1 MDPFDFY
8 KDRVLIARLSGAS
21 KLGQFTAY
29 TCMEV
34 TAEGRRRC
42 YFDLTCGQLVNTPWA
57 KQQGGERV
65 QLPLREGMLC
75 RILLGSSAAGAK
87 KTKATQN
94 HLLCLS
100 FVEKQSRF
108 ASTITNPLGLYQ
120 MSDRCYT
127 VNMEVAFD
135 RRDILPPQPEHP
147 WDIQNPI
154 PSDDFLFVITA
165 AQYTS
170 PLHYI
175 WKCPTRVK
183 EQYYPSDQRLYTFM
197 NNLDKNNKDF
207 AITYVCVDVF
217 GTGCCCFDQMEE
229 RLALYSVPSLRTA
242 VGQAKRAIVEKIRSA
257 KRGREDES
265 SEEDSDENDDE

>member
-1 MDPFDFY
+1 M
-8 KDRVLIARLSGAS
+8 K
-21 KLGQFTAY
+21 
-29 TCMEV
+29 V
-34 TAEGRRRC
+34 TVGGRRRC
-42 YFDLTCGQLVNTPWA
+42 YFDLKCGQFVNTPWA
-57 KQQGGERV
+57 KQQGSARV

-100 FVEKQSRF
+100 YVEKQSRF

-127 VNMEVAFD
+127 VKMVEAYD
-135 RRDILPPQPEHP
+135 RRSILPPQPEHP
-147 WDIQNPI
+147 WGIQNSM
-154 PSDDFLFVITA
+154 PSNDFLFVITA

-170 PLHYI
+170 PDDYI

-183 EQYYPSDQRLYTFM
+183 ERYYPSDQRLYTFM

-229 RLALYSVPSLRTA
+229 RLALYSVPSVRTA
-242 VGQAKRAIVEKIRSA
+242 VGQAKRAIVEKIRTA